1 MMRKDNLLSALL
13 GQAALLLMAATAL
26 VVTSCTQDNDEPG
39 NTLPE
44 GKITLVPTVAPV
56 TAWSTADGAADNRS
70 AAPGTRADAPVP
82 AALTGGMIGIEI
94 STLGTDGNS
103 AGTKIGC
110 NYYSVSADGKL
121 TRLPYDSG
129 NLDETE
135 ADLAVDAPGDYW
147 IYSGGTVTLTTDG
160 IEYSGSFV
168 RNEGVKK
175 TITTD
180 GKFSIAL
187 SIRTGGLRLNVKNTD
202 GTDYTGTDVTAKP
215 LTIIPYQY
223 GTSFEVKTLTST
235 VHSAI
240 WGNIYS
246 SSSVNAGDPLL
257 ELATGGKTYRV
268 LAPRQISFTAAR
280 LYTFNVRVGATG
292 ITVSSDDLGIGDFK
306 TEPVTSA
313 EAEMKVKPVS
323 KWDGTTPAANPA
335 ATFSGGNGTS
345 EATAYSIGS
354 AADFAQLAA
363 NVNAGT
369 NYDGVYFRLDAI
381 LYLQDHPWT
390 PIGSYTSAAE
400 HKPFNGTF
408 DGDHSKITGLN
419 VNSDLMYAGLFGDAG
434 TATIKNLHV
443 SGTVAGTSTSID
455 DAEDRQ
461 ASAGGICGYSN
472 GKISGCSFSGSVTAA
487 EYAGGIVGT
496 GYEAEITA
504 CKNSGTITGVY
515 AIGGI
520 VGYSNM
526 QTGVWDSYNEGQ
538 IKGNQ
543 PYGIAGLQ
551 YGAGDFVYT
560 SYNIGTMQNDRSI
573 SSNGSGNCYTK
584 VKLSDYDVTEFA
596 VDAWPNGNDTYNP
609 WKVNTAPA
617 GEAPNGNWK
626 SLGSWNGGDPV
637 YPKLWWE

>member
-1 MMRKDNLLSALL
+1 MKKDNLLSSLL
-13 GQAALLLMAATAL
+13 GQAALLLMATTAL
-26 VVTSCTQDNDEPG
+26 VVTSCSQDNEEPG
-39 NTLPE
+39 GTLPE

-56 TAWSTADGAADNRS
+56 TAWSTADDAADKSNAS
-70 AAPGTRADAPVP
+70 PGTRADATVLATLQP
-82 AALTGGMIGIEI
+82 GGEIGVAI
-94 STLGTDGNS
+94 GTDASFGNGVIS
-103 AGTKIGC
+103 C
-110 NYYSVSADGKL
+110 NYYEVTADGKL
-121 TRLPYDSG
+121 SRLPYAARR
-129 NLDETE
+129 LETE
-135 ADLAVDAPGDYW
+135 APLSVDAPGEYYLTAD
-147 IYSGGTVTLTTDG
+147 GTVNLVTDG
-160 IEYSGSFV
+160 IAHSAEVSTGTMGIQV
-168 RNEGVKK
+168 
-175 TITTD
+175 TIGTD
-180 GKFSIAL
+180 GKL
-187 SIRTGGLRLNVKNTD
+187 SFPLRMDSGGLRLSVKASD
-202 GTDYTGTDVTAKP
+202 GTTYTGADITATLKNVTRED
-215 LTIIPYQY
+215 
-223 GTSFEVKTLTST
+223 GTALDVKTLTST
-235 VHSAI
+235 ASAAI
-240 WGNIYS
+240 WGDISS
-246 SSSVNAGDPLL
+246 SSSVTAGDPLL
-257 ELATGGKTYRV
+257 ELAVSGGKTYRV
-268 LAPRQISFTAAR
+268 LAPRQITFTAAR

-292 ITVSSDDLGIGDFK
+292 ITVSSDELGIGDFK

-323 KWDGTTPAANPA
+323 EWDGTTPAANPA

-455 DAEDRQ
+455 AAEDRQ

-487 EYAGGIVGT
+487 KYAGGIVGT
-496 GYEAEITA
+496 GYEAGITA
-504 CKNSGTITGVY
+504 CKNSGTITGGY
-515 AIGGI
+515 ATGGI

-526 QTGVWDSYNEGQ
+526 QTEVWDSYNEGQ

-543 PYGIAGLQ
+543 PYGIASQQ
-551 YGAGDFVYT
+551 YGAGDVVYT
-560 SYNIGTMQNDRSI
+560 SYNIGTMQSDRSI
-573 SSNGSGNCYTK
+573 SSNSSGNCYTK